1 MIGSSLDISDIEK
14 MFYKKFGE
22 NYKIL
27 DYDDYTSAMCVFDK
41 CLTNKEKMLNKLL
54 NIDNYNIFYDARL
67 EFCKYPQYARHIDI
81 SIYIIDD
88 YIKIPISRIFEE
100 LNEDKNISEE
110 KINRLFNEIDIIKKH
125 IFEFNIDLKSI
136 PLSGYS
142 NIESDIFEKLKKY
155 NTLNKNNITDFLNIK
170 SKHCSQYLDYRH
182 NIITAIAKDMIKTV
196 NLCPSAGK
204 RSQYL

>member
-1 MIGSSLDISDIEK
+1 

-100 LNEDKNISEE
+100 LNEDK
-110 KINRLFNEIDIIKKH
+110 INRLFNEIDIIKKH

-155 NTLNKNNITDFLNIK
+155 NTLNKNNITDFLNIELK
-170 SKHCSQYLDYRH
+170 YYSQYSDYRR
-182 NIITAIAKDMIKTV
+182 NIIDAIEKDIIKTV
-196 NLCPSAGK
+196 NLYPGY
-204 RSQYL
+204 Q